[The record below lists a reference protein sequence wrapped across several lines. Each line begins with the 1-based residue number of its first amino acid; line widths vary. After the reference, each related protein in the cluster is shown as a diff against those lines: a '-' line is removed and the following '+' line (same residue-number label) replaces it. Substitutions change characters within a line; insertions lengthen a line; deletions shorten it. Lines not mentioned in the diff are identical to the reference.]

1 MATEFFPTREAEVVT
16 WSTNFKTKIT
26 ATPTAYGLT
35 APQATAYGA
44 LHDTFVA
51 DYQTASN
58 PDTRS
63 PSAIIAKDQALFNLG
78 ANARMLARIVQ
89 ASPAVTNAQKSDLG
103 LTVRH
108 ARAPIPAPSSAP
120 DIDVV
125 SVSGNTVRIRLHDAA
140 NPTRRGKPAGVAG
153 AAIFSFVGAGAPT
166 DESAWTFE
174 GTATRTTLL
183 IVFPPATPPGARV
196 WFTARWFNPRQE
208 NGPAAVPVGTN
219 IPGDAAMA
227 A

>member
-1 MATEFFPTREAEVVT
+1 MSTDFFPKREADVVT
-16 WSTNFKTKIT
+16 WSNNFKTKTT
-26 ATPTAYGLT
+26 ATPAAFGLT
-35 APQATAYGA
+35 AAQATAYGA
-44 LHDTFVA
+44 LHDLYVA

-63 PSAIIAKDQALFNLG
+63 PSAIIAKDQSLANLA
-78 ANARMLARIVQ
+78 ANARLLARIVQ
-89 ASPAVTNAQKSDLG
+89 ATPTVTNAQKSDLG

-108 ARAPIPAPSSAP
+108 ARAPIPAPATAP

-125 SVSGNTVRIRLHDAA
+125 SVSGNTVRIRLHDVA

-153 AAIFSFVGAGAPT
+153 AAVFSFVGTAAPT
-166 DESAWTFE
+166 EESAWNFE
-174 GTATRTTLL
+174 GNATRTSVLV
-183 IVFPPATPPGARV
+183 VFPPATPPGARV

-208 NGPAAVPVGTN
+208 NGPAATPVGTN